1 MLNISVNGALEVGVE
16 AKGNPT
22 VVAAELL
29 VAIRMISSQWDDKVK
44 ADFIDNVVD
53 AVKGV

>member
-16 AKGNPT
+16 AKGSHT

>member
-44 ADFIDNVVD
+44 ADFIDNVVE

>member
-1 MLNISVNGALEVGVE
+1 MLNISVNGPLEIGVE

-22 VVAAELL
+22 IVAAELL
-29 VAIRMISSQWDDKVK
+29 VAIRMIASQWDDRTK
-44 ADFIDNVVD
+44 ADFIDNVVE